1 MSSNTVAEFA
11 SELKKSP
18 DTLLEQLR
26 SAGVEKSASTDALSE
41 ADKQML
47 LSFLQ
52 TSHGTATAERKK
64 ITLVKKSTSEIK
76 QADATGKARTI
87 QVEVRKKRTFIK
99 RDDEPETSALAVAQ
113 EPVAP
118 LIDRAELARREEEAR
133 SQAELLRRQEEA
145 LAEKR
150 REREAKELAKREE
163 LKAQEAVASQ
173 VAKSPEQTASEAAAV
188 RSAKAAAAQEEADS
202 INAASK
208 PVDPA
213 IAQSAEAERV
223 HAETSAKAAKT
234 ALKKAVEDQAEQD
247 AKDIVAEEAAR
258 ELDLNKRRNL
268 ALAEAEA
275 IRAMMSGPAKK
286 APPKEVPKPDVKAA
300 KGTLH
305 KPAQAPGTAAK
316 RAPATVDAK
325 DAAPGVN
332 KEVKSAK
339 LSSSWAGDPATKK
352 KAIPTRGDS
361 SGGVG
366 RNNWRGGPKNRRG
379 NERDREEH
387 VQAAPVEA
395 RVIEVHVP
403 ETITVAE
410 LAHKMAIKASEVIK
424 QLMKLGQ
431 MVTINQPLDQDTA
444 MILVE
449 ELGHKAVIAALDDPE
464 AFTDEEVSQSDAPL
478 LPRAPVVTVMGHV
491 DHGKTSLLDYIRRA
505 KVASGEAGGITQHI
519 GAYHV
524 ETARGMV
531 SFLDTPGHEAFTAMR
546 ARGAQATDIVILVV
560 AADDGV
566 MPQTKEAIKHA
577 KAAGVP
583 IVVAINKID
592 KPDANLD
599 RVKGELVAEEVVPE
613 EFGGESPFVGV
624 SAKTGAGIDA
634 LLEQVLLQA
643 EVLEL
648 RAPVAAAAKGLV
660 IEARLDKGRGPVA
673 TILVQSGTLSTGDVV
688 LAGQTFGRV
697 RAMLDENG
705 KAIKSAGPSIP
716 VEIQGLTEV
725 PQAGDEFMVLNDERR
740 AREIATYRAGKF
752 RNTKLA
758 KQQAAKLEN
767 MFTDMSA
774 GEVKTLPIIVK
785 ADVQGSQEALAA
797 SLLKLSTDEIK
808 VQLVYAAVGGISESD
823 INLAIASKAVV
834 IGFNVRAD
842 AGARKQAES
851 NGVSINYYNIIYDA
865 VDELKAAMSGMLAP
879 EQKEEVIG
887 MAEIRT
893 VFVASKIGTVAG
905 CMVTTGQVTRSSKF
919 RLLRDNVV
927 IYTGDIDSL
936 KRLKDDVRE
945 VKEGFE
951 CGIKLKNYNDIAV
964 GDQLEFFEVKE
975 IARTI

>member
-1 MSSNTVAEFA
+1 MSSTTVAEFA
-11 SELKKSP
+11 NELKKSTE
-18 DTLLEQLR
+18 TLLDQLK
-26 SAGVEKSASTDALSE
+26 SAGVSKTSATDVLTDS
-41 ADKQML
+41 DKHSL
-47 LSFLQ
+47 LNFLQ
-52 TSHGTATAERKK
+52 SSHGTAGAERKK
-64 ITLVKKSTSEIK
+64 ITLVKKQTTEIK

-87 QVEVRKKRTFIK
+87 QVEVRKKRTFVRREDGSDASADSIEPSVVDMPAASVI
-99 RDDEPETSALAVAQ
+99 DD
-113 EPVAP
+113 
-118 LIDRAELARREEEAR
+118 AELLRREEEAR
-133 SQAELLRRQEEA
+133 KQAEFLRRQEEELTA
-145 LAEKR
+145 RRQERESQEASARAAAEK
-150 REREAKELAKREE
+150 AAA
-163 LKAQEAVASQ
+163 KAQEVLVKSAAKKTKAKTPEELEAQAAAEALAIEAAKRALEEVKAAAEVASQ
-173 VAKSPEQTASEAAAV
+173 AAAKEETARAVDLGTRRRKAEDEAAAI
-188 RSAKAAAAQEEADS
+188 RSMMSTPNKVVTAKKPEVAKPVVDPKAA
-202 INAASK
+202 I
-208 PVDPA
+208 
-213 IAQSAEAERV
+213 
-223 HAETSAKAAKT
+223 
-234 ALKKAVEDQAEQD
+234 
-247 AKDIVAEEAAR
+247 
-258 ELDLNKRRNL
+258 
-268 ALAEAEA
+268 
-275 IRAMMSGPAKK
+275 
-286 APPKEVPKPDVKAA
+286 

-305 KPAQAPGTAAK
+305 KPAAGSTVAKAKPGATGAAGAPGA
-316 RAPATVDAK
+316 
-325 DAAPGVN
+325 G
-332 KEVKSAK
+332 KEVKSSK
-339 LSSSWAGDPATKK
+339 LSSSWAADPAKK
-352 KAIPTRGDS
+352 KELKTRGDT
-361 SGGVG
+361 GAGAG
-366 RNNWRGGPKNRRG
+366 RSTNWRSGPRGKRGGD
-379 NERDREEH
+379 RDRDDH

-444 MILVE
+444 MIVVE
-449 ELGHKAVIAALDDPE
+449 ELGHTAVIAALDDPE
-464 AFTDEEVSQSDAPL
+464 AFTDDDVTQAQFESVS
-478 LPRAPVVTVMGHV
+478 RAPVVTVMGHV

-524 ETARGMV
+524 ETPRGMI

-546 ARGAQATDIVILVV
+546 ARGAKATDIVILVV

-592 KPDANLD
+592 KPDSNPE
-599 RVKGELVAEEVVPE
+599 RVKNELVVEEVVPE
-613 EFGGESPFVGV
+613 EFGGDSPFVSV
-624 SAKTGAGIDA
+624 SAKTGQGIDA

-643 EVLEL
+643 EILEL
-648 RAPVAAAAKGLV
+648 KAPIDAMAKGLV

-673 TILVQSGTLSTGDVV
+673 TVLVQSGTLKAGDVV

-705 KAIKSAGPSIP
+705 KPIKEAGPSIP

-725 PQAGDEFMVLNDERR
+725 PQAGDEFMVMSDERR

-767 MFTDMSA
+767 MFSDLSS
-774 GEVKTLPIIVK
+774 GDVKMLPIIVK
-785 ADVQGSQEALAA
+785 ADVQGSQEALAS
-797 SLLKLSTDEIK
+797 SLLKLSTEEVK
-808 VQLVYAAVGGISESD
+808 VQMVYTAVGGISESD
-823 INLAIASKAVV
+823 INLAIASKAIV

-842 AGARKQAES
+842 AGARKLAEH
-851 NGVSINYYNIIYDA
+851 NGVDIHYYNIIYDA

-879 EQKEEVIG
+879 EKREEIIG

-905 CMVTTGQVTRSSKF
+905 CMVTGGFVNRSAHF
-919 RLLRDNVV
+919 RLLRENVV
-927 IYTGDIDSL
+927 IYTGELDSL
-936 KRLKDDVRE
+936 KRMKDDVRE

-964 GDQLEFFEVKE
+964 GDQLEFFEIKE
-975 IARTI
+975 IARSI